1 MSKIIIVSGPVILEN
16 NKVLLIKDS
25 KDDFWKFCGGRV
37 EDNDSNIKETAQRE
51 AKEEMGL
58 ELEILDNEPF
68 FFYVEKEID
77 GVQASIILVHF
88 LARRIDK
95 VTPSQEIREWQW
107 MGEND
112 LSYKNLAPNIK
123 PTLEHFDFYQR

>member
-1 MSKIIIVSGPVILEN
+1 MSKIIIAAGPVILEN

-37 EDNDSNIKETAQRE
+37 EDNDSNIEETTQRE
-51 AKEEMGL
+51 VKEEMGL
-58 ELEILDNEPF
+58 ELEILNDEPF

-88 LARRIDK
+88 LARRINK
-95 VTPSQEIREWQW
+95 VTPSQ
-107 MGEND
+107 
-112 LSYKNLAPNIK
+112 
-123 PTLEHFDFYQR
+123 